1 MCILKLSKTNKNH
14 MLKAKYFIL
23 LICFSFLLKTEA
35 KVTLTSIWG
44 DNMVLP
50 EQQLR
55 ENVYRLP
62 LHGIIK
68 KSKRTL
74 MQKVN
79 GNFLSKHR

>member
-1 MCILKLSKTNKNH
+1 

-23 LICFSFLLKTEA
+23 LICLSFLLKAEA

-44 DNMVLP
+44 DNMVLQQQSEVTFP

-68 KSKRTL
+68 NPNER
-74 MQKVN
+74 
-79 GNFLSKHR
+79 

>member
-1 MCILKLSKTNKNH
+1 

-44 DNMVLP
+44 DNMVLQQQSEVTFP
-50 EQQLR
+50 EQRLR
-55 ENVYRLP
+55 ENVCRLP

-68 KSKRTL
+68 KSKRML

>member
-44 DNMVLP
+44 DNICLLYTSDAAD
-50 EQQLR
+50 E
-55 ENVYRLP
+55 
-62 LHGIIK
+62 
-68 KSKRTL
+68 
-74 MQKVN
+74 
-79 GNFLSKHR
+79 

>member
-1 MCILKLSKTNKNH
+1 

-23 LICFSFLLKTEA
+23 LICLSFLLKAEA

-44 DNMVLP
+44 DNMVL
-50 EQQLR
+50 QQQS
-55 ENVYRLP
+55 EVTFSGTATSGNVYRLP

-74 MQKVN
+74 MQ
-79 GNFLSKHR
+79 R

>member
-1 MCILKLSKTNKNH
+1 

-44 DNMVLP
+44 DNMVL
-50 EQQLR
+50 QQQSEVTFSGTATSGKR
-55 ENVYRLP
+55 VQATASWNN
-62 LHGIIK
+62 K

>member
-1 MCILKLSKTNKNH
+1 

-23 LICFSFLLKTEA
+23 LICLSFLLKAEA

-44 DNMVLP
+44 DNMVL
-50 EQQLR
+50 QQQSEVTFSGTATSGKR
-55 ENVYRLP
+55 VQATASWNN
-62 LHGIIK
+62 K
-68 KSKRTL
+68 KSKRML

>member
-1 MCILKLSKTNKNH
+1 

-44 DNMVLP
+44 DNMVLQQQSEVTFP

>member
-1 MCILKLSKTNKNH
+1 

-23 LICFSFLLKTEA
+23 LICLSFLLKAEA

-44 DNMVLP
+44 DNMVLQQQSEVTFP